1 SDLMIDIRNDVY
13 EKTDRQQMPWESSS
27 LLTPFAFNQTELD
40 LDGQE
45 DLATAAKLRV
55 LGLSEKSDNPE
66 LIESFLIQY
75 PYSRYKQIAG
85 RKLDC
90 VSSVETT
97 CQPRNPPHVALRD
110 GPNLRAKRPLY
121 HSARLPRHRGEC
133 PQDEHRSRE
142 SIPARGVAD
151 TGHSVEWAGNAP

>member
-1 SDLMIDIRNDVY
+1 ILNPIDRSQKAGIIFLDCCRDTLFAKAVPSLSIAVWPKLMHRGTFVAFSTAPGATASDGLAGRSNSPFVESLAQHISAENRRTSDLMIDIRNDVY

-66 LIESFLIQY
+66 LIESFL
-75 PYSRYKQIAG
+75 
-85 RKLDC
+85 
-90 VSSVETT
+90 
-97 CQPRNPPHVALRD
+97 
-110 GPNLRAKRPLY
+110 
-121 HSARLPRHRGEC
+121 
-133 PQDEHRSRE
+133 
-142 SIPARGVAD
+142 
-151 TGHSVEWAGNAP
+151 